1 MKDKRRSEFS
11 QYLMEE
17 GYALFCSKS
26 ENARKGIINRLY
38 HQIRVE
44 LGWEAMAQD
53 RWREISPEAV
63 YELIKDSGR
72 NTIAMQCFKSLMSR
86 IAITPDGQRV
96 STAHMRVRYAVWGEH
111 DPTIP
116 LAVARGHKVMQ
127 AANPT
132 VAMAAAK
139 GGSSTKEDHVLH
151 LPKGEQLRVAK
162 RPTTK

>member
-38 HQIRVE
+38 HQIRLE
-44 LGWEAMAQD
+44 LGWESMPQE
-53 RWREISPEAV
+53 RWREVSPESV
-63 YELIKDSGR
+63 YELIRESGR
-72 NTIAMQCFKSLMSR
+72 STVAMQCFKALMSR
-86 IAITPDGQRV
+86 ISITPEGQRV
-96 STAHMRVRYAVWGEH
+96 STVHMRVRYAVWGEH

-116 LAVARGHKVMQ
+116 LAIARGHKVMQ
-127 AANPT
+127 SENPT
-132 VAMAAAK
+132 VAMAAAR
-139 GGSSTKEDHVLH
+139 GGSSTKEDHILH
-151 LPKGEQLRVAK
+151 LPTGEQLHIAK